1 MNEGLGE
8 LRVSQTLFYNNGG
21 KMSKASEMK
30 DTVRIVEE
38 MVLRLRQASDDAWD
52 YVNAH
57 VQELVYKMTEIVDW
71 AQQKINE
78 GEEFP
83 MDILLQQ
90 LQNLDEAYT
99 QKDEVLLAD
108 TLEYEVSNALQVY
121 LEQGEE

>member
-1 MNEGLGE
+1 
-8 LRVSQTLFYNNGG
+8 
-21 KMSKASEMK
+21 MSKASEMK

-108 TLEYEVSNALQVY
+108 TLQYEVSNALQVY

>member
-1 MNEGLGE
+1 
-8 LRVSQTLFYNNGG
+8 
-21 KMSKASEMK
+21 MSKASEMK

>member
-1 MNEGLGE
+1 MSMAGE
-8 LRVSQTLFYNNGG
+8 I
-21 KMSKASEMK
+21 K
-30 DTVRIVEE
+30 DTIWIIEE
-38 MVLRLRQASDDAWD
+38 MTLRLRQASDDVWD

-121 LEQGEE
+121 MEQGEE

>member
-1 MNEGLGE
+1 MAGE
-8 LRVSQTLFYNNGG
+8 I
-21 KMSKASEMK
+21 K
-30 DTVRIVEE
+30 DTIWIIEE
-38 MVLRLRQASDDAWD
+38 MTLRLRQASDDAWD

-90 LQNLDEAYT
+90 LQNLGEAYT

-121 LEQGEE
+121 VEQGEE

>member
-1 MNEGLGE
+1 MGN
-8 LRVSQTLFYNNGG
+8 T
-21 KMSKASEMK
+21 SEMK
-30 DTVRIVEE
+30 EAVRIVEG
-38 MVLRLRQASDDAWD
+38 MTLRLRQASDDAWD

-57 VQELVYKMTEIVDW
+57 VQELVYRMTEIVDW

-90 LQNLDEAYT
+90 LQNLNEAYT

-108 TLEYEVSNALQVY
+108 TLEYEVSNVLQVY

>member
-1 MNEGLGE
+1 MSMAGE
-8 LRVSQTLFYNNGG
+8 I
-21 KMSKASEMK
+21 K
-30 DTVRIVEE
+30 DTIWIIEE
-38 MVLRLRQASDDAWD
+38 MTLRLRQASDDAWD

-71 AQQKINE
+71 TQQKINE

-90 LQNLDEAYT
+90 LQNLSEAYT

-121 LEQGEE
+121 VEQGEE

>member
-1 MNEGLGE
+1 MAGE
-8 LRVSQTLFYNNGG
+8 MR
-21 KMSKASEMK
+21 
-30 DTVRIVEE
+30 DIVWIIEE
-38 MVLRLRQASDDAWD
+38 MTLRLRQASDDAWD

-57 VQELVYKMTEIVDW
+57 AQELVYKMTEIADW

-99 QKDEVLLAD
+99 QKDEILLAD

>member
-1 MNEGLGE
+1 
-8 LRVSQTLFYNNGG
+8 
-21 KMSKASEMK
+21 MSKSSETQNMLQ
-30 DTVRIVEE
+30 IVDI
-38 MVLRLRQASDDAWD
+38 MVKHLRQATDGAWD

-57 VQELVYKMTEIVDW
+57 VQELVYIMTEIVDW
-71 AQQKINE
+71 AQQQIDE

-90 LQNLDEAYT
+90 LQNLNEAYT

>member
-1 MNEGLGE
+1 
-8 LRVSQTLFYNNGG
+8 
-21 KMSKASEMK
+21 MSMAGEMK
-30 DTVRIVEE
+30 DTLWIIEE
-38 MVLRLRQASDDAWD
+38 MTLRLRQTSDDAWD

>member
-1 MNEGLGE
+1 MSMAGE
-8 LRVSQTLFYNNGG
+8 I
-21 KMSKASEMK
+21 K
-30 DTVRIVEE
+30 DTIWIIEE
-38 MVLRLRQASDDAWD
+38 MTLRLRQASDDAWD

-71 AQQKINE
+71 TQQKINE

-90 LQNLDEAYT
+90 LQNLGEAYT

-121 LEQGEE
+121 VEQGEE

>member
-1 MNEGLGE
+1 MAGE
-8 LRVSQTLFYNNGG
+8 I
-21 KMSKASEMK
+21 K
-30 DTVRIVEE
+30 DTIWIIEE
-38 MVLRLRQASDDAWD
+38 MTLRLRQASDDAWD

-71 AQQKINE
+71 TQQKINE

-90 LQNLDEAYT
+90 LQNLSEAYT

-108 TLEYEVSNALQVY
+108 TVEYEVSNALQVY
-121 LEQGEE
+121 LERGEE

>member
-1 MNEGLGE
+1 MAGE
-8 LRVSQTLFYNNGG
+8 I
-21 KMSKASEMK
+21 K
-30 DTVRIVEE
+30 DTVWIIEE
-38 MVLRLRQASDDAWD
+38 MTLRLRQASDDAWD
-52 YVNAH
+52 YVNTH
-57 VQELVYKMTEIVDW
+57 VQELVYRMTEMVDW

-99 QKDEVLLAD
+99 QKDEILLAD

-121 LEQGEE
+121 LERGEE

>member
-1 MNEGLGE
+1 MAGE
-8 LRVSQTLFYNNGG
+8 I
-21 KMSKASEMK
+21 K
-30 DTVRIVEE
+30 DTIWIIEE
-38 MVLRLRQASDDAWD
+38 MTLRLRQASDDAWD

-71 AQQKINE
+71 TQQKINE

-90 LQNLDEAYT
+90 LQNLSEAYT

>member
-1 MNEGLGE
+1 M
-8 LRVSQTLFYNNGG
+8 VD
-21 KMSKASEMK
+21 EMK
-30 DTVRIVEE
+30 DTVWIIEE
-38 MVLRLRQASDDAWD
+38 MTLRLRQTSDDAWD
-52 YVNAH
+52 YVNVH

-121 LEQGEE
+121 LERGEE

>member
-1 MNEGLGE
+1 MAGE
-8 LRVSQTLFYNNGG
+8 I
-21 KMSKASEMK
+21 K
-30 DTVRIVEE
+30 DTVWIIEE
-38 MVLRLRQASDDAWD
+38 MTLRLRQASDDAWD

-57 VQELVYKMTEIVDW
+57 VQELVYRMTEMVDW

-99 QKDEVLLAD
+99 QKDEILLAD

-121 LEQGEE
+121 MEQGEE